1 MPAFTPP
8 LGVSDSPALSVTQ
21 LNRLAR
27 QLLEE
32 HFPAVLVE
40 GEISNLALPGSGHWY
55 FTLKDAGAQVRCAMF
70 RNRNMFVRLR
80 PRDGMQVL
88 VKARLSLY
96 EGRGDYQLIVESLEE
111 TGAGA
116 LRRAF
121 ELLKQK
127 LQQEGLFA
135 PERKRPLPSLPRHI
149 AVITSPTGAAI
160 RDVLSVLRRRFP
172 ATLVTIVPVQVQ
184 GQSSAAELTAAL
196 ERVNRQQ
203 GCLADVDVIL
213 LTRGGGSLE
222 DLWSFNDE
230 TLARAIAASRLPVVS
245 AVGHEVDF
253 SIADFVADLRAPTP
267 SAAAELLSPH
277 QDDYRQLLR
286 TWQARLRTLCNAKLA
301 QAQRQLAALGRH
313 LRHPGRRLQQQAQ
326 RLDELEL
333 RLRRALLA
341 RHGVLQRRL
350 QLALLR
356 HGQQAPAQRIARQQ
370 ENLRQSLQRLRR
382 AMLHRLR
389 YGRQQVAA
397 QSQALHS
404 VSPLGTL
411 ARGYSITRDD
421 KGAVLRSQQQ
431 VTDGATIETQLA
443 QGKLFSQVLR
453 REPYSVFC
461 GYHASTR
468 ARIFFIIP

>member
-1 MPAFTPP
+1 MSTYASPP
-8 LGVSDSPALSVTQ
+8 PSTADSRVLSVTQ

-40 GEISNLALPGSGHWY
+40 GEISNLSMPSSGHWY

-80 PRDGMQVL
+80 PRDGMKLL

-121 ELLKQK
+121 EQLKQK
-127 LQQEGLFA
+127 LLQEGLFA

-184 GQSSAAELTAAL
+184 GQSSAAELTAAVQ
-196 ERVNRQQ
+196 RVNRRE

-230 TLARAIAASRLPVVS
+230 TLARAIAASMLPVVS

-253 SIADFVADLRAPTP
+253 TIADFVADVRAPTP

-277 QDDYRQLLR
+277 QDDYLQLLR
-286 TWQARLRTLCNAKLA
+286 SWEARLQMLTRTRITQLN
-301 QAQRQLAALGRH
+301 RQLTAVSRL
-313 LRHPGRRLQQQAQ
+313 LRHPGRRLQQQSQ
-326 RLDELEL
+326 RLDELET
-333 RLRRALLA
+333 RLRRAVLA
-341 RHGVLQRRL
+341 RQAGLQRRL
-350 QLALLR
+350 QLVMLR
-356 HGQQAPAQRIARQQ
+356 FKQQSPEQRVARQQ
-370 ENLRQSLQRLRR
+370 QALQQQLERLHR
-382 AMLHRLR
+382 AMQHQLR
-389 YGRQQVAA
+389 YGRQRLAA
-397 QSQALHS
+397 KSQALQT
-404 VSPLGTL
+404 VSPLATL
-411 ARGYSITRDD
+411 GRGYSITRDAE
-421 KGAVLRSQQQ
+421 GHVLHSSAEAK
-431 VTDGATIETQLA
+431 VGATIETQLA
-443 QGKLFSQVLR
+443 QGKVFSQVLR
-453 REPYSVFC
+453 SESQ
-461 GYHASTR
+461 
-468 ARIFFIIP
+468 